1 MSPNRRQAIFR
12 TNADPIHWRIYAVL
26 GGDALKHGYLSSFSK
41 TVPPFR
47 QHLLRRSM
55 TSHTIFY
62 IHVQNNHFCGECFP
76 WNIMIITT
84 KITKI
89 TKMTSMRPVL
99 YSMLPSTT
107 TGHAFICST
116 DLNGLI
122 PTLILYGRNSLQ
134 FKINCVHCKLVGEW
148 TLAGENPQTS
158 HISHS
163 PMSLCHLSSSFS
175 IIFWN
180 QMTILDRYVINQGL
194 NSQGGWASYHKV
206 LRSLKAVRLDVMM
219 IVSLWNVTG
228 ILAAMLSMC
237 L

>member
-1 MSPNRRQAIFR
+1 MVTCRHFRKLFHRFDNICFSIQWHHILYFIFMSKIIIFVV
-12 TNADPIHWRIYAVL
+12 NAFL
-26 GGDALKHGYLSSFSK
+26 G
-41 TVPPFR
+41 
-47 QHLLRRSM
+47 
-55 TSHTIFY
+55 
-62 IHVQNNHFCGECFP
+62 
-76 WNIMIITT
+76 
-84 KITKI
+84 
-89 TKMTSMRPVL
+89 PVL

-107 TGHAFICST
+107 TGHAFICSI

-122 PTLILYGRNSLQ
+122 PTLILYGRNNSLQ
-134 FKINCVHCKLVGEW
+134 FKINCVHSKLVGEW

-163 PMSLCHLSSSFS
+163 PMSLCHLSSSFP

>member
-1 MSPNRRQAIFR
+1 MQLTITQHWCRCRRIGDKPFSEPMLTQF
-12 TNADPIHWRIYAVL
+12 ADAYIL
-26 GGDALKHGYLSSFSK
+26 GGDALKHGYLSSFLK

-47 QHLLRRSM
+47 QHLLLHSM
-55 TSHTIFY
+55 TSHTLFY

-107 TGHAFICST
+107 TGHTFICSI

-122 PTLILYGRNSLQ
+122 PTLILYGRNNSLK
-134 FKINCVHCKLVGEW
+134 FKINCVHSKLVGEW

-158 HISHS
+158 GNIV
-163 PMSLCHLSSSFS
+163 LCPCVTLA
-175 IIFWN
+175 
-180 QMTILDRYVINQGL
+180 LV
-194 NSQGGWASYHKV
+194 SQ
-206 LRSLKAVRLDVMM
+206 
-219 IVSLWNVTG
+219 
-228 ILAAMLSMC
+228 
-237 L
+237 